1 MGGLYEQYSNFS
13 LKGGILITIFINLTI
28 IFFLNILGSC
38 LKNLKTVFLSQNAIK
53 PVYITTFI
61 DSVVFFYAFK
71 LTTTSSGVAFVFV
84 FAIGKLVGVYLG
96 TIIEKNLA
104 YGLLE
109 VDVYKHK
116 DQGKLLADNLREQG
130 YSVTTTVG
138 YGVMGLERLM
148 LKIILP
154 RNRFADLHEILKKDG
169 NVNMTTKTI
178 SSVYGKVGKVY

>member
-1 MGGLYEQYSNFS
+1 MI
-13 LKGGILITIFINLTI
+13 IL
-28 IFFLNILGSC
+28 FLNILGSC

-71 LTTTSSGVAFVFV
+71 LTTTSSGFAFVLV
-84 FAIGKLVGVYLG
+84 FALGKLMGVFLG
-96 TIIEKNLA
+96 SMIEKKLA

-109 VDVYKHK
+109 VDVYKHSEE
-116 DQGKLLADNLREQG
+116 GKVLADSLRDQG

-154 RNRFADLHEILKKDG
+154 RNCFSDLHEILKKDG
-169 NVNMTTKTI
+169 NVNMSIKTI
-178 SSVYGKVGKVY
+178 STVYGKVGIVN

>member
-1 MGGLYEQYSNFS
+1 M
-13 LKGGILITIFINLTI
+13 
-28 IFFLNILGSC
+28 NILGSC

-71 LTTTSSGVAFVFV
+71 LTTSSSGFAFILV
-84 FAIGKLVGVYLG
+84 FASGKLIGVFLG
-96 TIIEKNLA
+96 NMIEKKLA

-116 DQGKLLADNLREQG
+116 EQGKVLADTLREQG
-130 YSVTTTVG
+130 YSVTTTIG
-138 YGVMGLERLM
+138 YGVQGIERLM

-154 RNRFADLHEILKKDG
+154 RNSFSDLHEILKKDG
-169 NVNMTTKTI
+169 NVNMSIKKI
-178 SSVYGKVGKVY
+178 SEIYGKVGIMN

>member
-1 MGGLYEQYSNFS
+1 MN
-13 LKGGILITIFINLTI
+13 IFINLTI
-28 IFFLNILGSC
+28 ILLLNILGSC

-61 DSVVFFYAFK
+61 DSIVFFYAFK
-71 LTTTSSGVAFVFV
+71 ITTTSSGIAFVSV
-84 FAIGKLVGVYLG
+84 FAIGKLIGVFLG
-96 TIIEKNLA
+96 NKIENKLA

-116 DQGKLLADNLREQG
+116 EQGKALADELRNQG

-138 YGVMGLERLM
+138 YGVNGLERLM

-154 RNRFADLHEILKKDG
+154 RNCFSDLHEILKTDG
-169 NVNMTTKTI
+169 NVNMSIKTI
-178 SSVYGKVGKVY
+178 SQIYGKVGIVN

>member
-1 MGGLYEQYSNFS
+1 MI
-13 LKGGILITIFINLTI
+13 IL
-28 IFFLNILGSC
+28 FLNILGSC

-71 LTTTSSGVAFVFV
+71 LTTTSSGFAFVFV

-96 TIIEKNLA
+96 NQIEKKLA

-116 DQGKLLADNLREQG
+116 DQGKLLADALRDQG

-138 YGVMGLERLM
+138 YGVKGLERLM

-154 RNRFADLHEILKKDG
+154 RNCFSDLHEILKKDG
-169 NVNMTTKTI
+169 NVNMTIKTI
-178 SSVYGKVGKVY
+178 SSVYGKVGMVY

>member
-1 MGGLYEQYSNFS
+1 MTIN
-13 LKGGILITIFINLTI
+13 IFINLMI
-28 IFFLNILGSC
+28 IFLLNVLGSC

-61 DSVVFFYAFK
+61 DAIVFVYTFK
-71 LTTTSSGVAFVFV
+71 LTTTSSGYGFIVTFALGKIFGVF
-84 FAIGKLVGVYLG
+84 LG
-96 TIIEKNLA
+96 NKIERKLA

-116 DQGKLLADNLREQG
+116 IQGKLLADSLRNQG

-138 YGVMGLERLM
+138 YGMDGVERLV

-154 RNRFADLHEILKKDG
+154 RNGFTDLHETLKKDG
-169 NVNMTTKTI
+169 NVNMSVKTI
-178 SSVYGKVGKVY
+178 SKTYGKVGVTL